1 MWTIWENFMFALQ
14 NGNNMV
20 VAQVPSYIDQ
30 LNKSIKVCTV
40 WLFFSKLLFFEL
52 TIIYF
57 SLYQVLV
64 LLLIFL
70 I

>member
-30 LNKSIKVCTV
+30 LNKNIKVC
-40 WLFFSKLLFFEL
+40 FYS
-52 TIIYF
+52 YF
-57 SLYQVLV
+57 DFIVDFKNCIDNIRSIDMQ
-64 LLLIFL
+64 
-70 I
+70 

>member
-30 LNKSIKVCTV
+30 LNKSIKVCFYS
-40 WLFFSKLLFFEL
+40 FFDFIVDFENC
-52 TIIYF
+52 IDNIR
-57 SLYQVLV
+57 SIDMQ
-64 LLLIFL
+64 
-70 I
+70 